1 MTEQQDKTNVTPD
14 PKHITAKD
22 YYDYMMEGGDFD
34 FFSAVKKQHEES
46 QQKKQQKE
54 AQKKQG
60 PEWESKPIELPTQP
74 TQPTT
79 VTTQAKTKYKLQNGT
94 GFNPI
99 DVQEF
104 SCILKGSYYGWFSR
118 IALIMLFFVGFLMPL
133 FWIFFVITLLTDK
146 KQEAQY
152 GIILKSG
159 AKGVINIKGKYNI
172 AKFESTLAQA
182 KYL

>member
-1 MTEQQDKTNVTPD
+1 MKMTEQQQDKSTQPD

-22 YYDYMMEGGDFD
+22 YYDYMMDGDGFD
-34 FFSAVKKQHEES
+34 FFSAAKKQYSAES
-46 QQKKQQKE
+46 SKKDQKKQE
-54 AQKKQG
+54 
-60 PEWESKPIELPTQP
+60 PEWESKPIELPTQAA
-74 TQPTT
+74 T
-79 VTTQAKTKYKLQNGT
+79 VIPQVKTKYKLQNGT
-94 GFNPI
+94 GFNPT

-104 SCILKGSYYGWFSR
+104 NCILKGSYYGWFSR

-159 AKGVINIKGKYNI
+159 ARGVINIKGKNNI
-172 AKFESTLAQA
+172 TKFESELARS
-182 KYL
+182 KYM

>member
-1 MTEQQDKTNVTPD
+1 MKMTEQQDKTNVIPD

-22 YYDYMMEGGDFD
+22 YYDYMMDGDGFD
-34 FFSAVKKQHEES
+34 FFSAAKKQYSAES
-46 QQKKQQKE
+46 SKKDQKKQE
-54 AQKKQG
+54 
-60 PEWESKPIELPTQP
+60 PEWESKPIEIPTIQVV
-74 TQPTT
+74 TQQ
-79 VTTQAKTKYKLQNGT
+79 VKTKYKLQTGV
-94 GFNPI
+94 GFNPV

-104 SCILKGSYYGWFSR
+104 NCILKGSYYGWFSR
-118 IALIMLFFVGFLMPL
+118 IALVVLFFVGFIMPL

>member
-1 MTEQQDKTNVTPD
+1 MTEQQDKTNVIPD

-22 YYDYMMEGGDFD
+22 YYDYMMDGDGFD
-34 FFSAVKKQHEES
+34 FFSAAKKQYATES
-46 QQKKQQKE
+46 NKTQKKQE
-54 AQKKQG
+54 
-60 PEWESKPIELPTQP
+60 PEWESKPIEIQTTTQE
-74 TQPTT
+74 
-79 VTTQAKTKYKLQNGT
+79 VTTTQIKTKYKLQTGV
-94 GFNPI
+94 GFNPT

-104 SCILKGSYYGWFSR
+104 NCILKGTYYNWFSR
-118 IALIMLFFVGFLMPL
+118 IALLVLFFMGFLMPFL
-133 FWIFFVITLLTDK
+133 WIFFVITLITDK

>member
-1 MTEQQDKTNVTPD
+1 MTEQQQQDKSTQPD

-22 YYDYMMEGGDFD
+22 YYDYLMDGDGFD
-34 FFSAVKKQHEES
+34 FFSAAKKQYSAES
-46 QQKKQQKE
+46 DKTQKKQE
-54 AQKKQG
+54 
-60 PEWESKPIELPTQP
+60 PEWEPKPIEV
-74 TQPTT
+74 PTT
-79 VTTQAKTKYKLQNGT
+79 QVVTSQVKTKYKLQTGV
-94 GFNPI
+94 GFNPV

-104 SCILKGSYYGWFSR
+104 NCILKGTYYNWFSR
-118 IALIMLFFVGFLMPL
+118 IVLLVLFFMGFIMPL

>member
-1 MTEQQDKTNVTPD
+1 MTEQQQQDKSTQPD

-22 YYDYMMEGGDFD
+22 YYDYMMDGDGFD
-34 FFSAVKKQHEES
+34 FFSAAKKQYSAES
-46 QQKKQQKE
+46 NKGQKKQE
-54 AQKKQG
+54 
-60 PEWESKPIELPTQP
+60 PEWESKPIEIPTQVVA
-74 TQPTT
+74 TQT
-79 VTTQAKTKYKLQNGT
+79 KTKYKLQTGV
-94 GFNPI
+94 GFNPV

-104 SCILKGSYYGWFSR
+104 NCILKGSYYGWFSR
-118 IALIMLFFVGFLMPL
+118 IALIMLFFVGFIMPL

>member
-1 MTEQQDKTNVTPD
+1 MKMTEQQQDKSTQPD

-22 YYDYMMEGGDFD
+22 YYDYMMDGDGFD
-34 FFSAVKKQHEES
+34 FFSAAKKQYSAES
-46 QQKKQQKE
+46 NKTQKKQE
-54 AQKKQG
+54 

-74 TQPTT
+74 TT
-79 VTTQAKTKYKLQNGT
+79 VTTQTKTKYKLQNGT

-118 IALIMLFFVGFLMPL
+118 IALIMLFFVGFIMPL

-172 AKFESTLAQA
+172 TKFESTLAQA

>member
-1 MTEQQDKTNVTPD
+1 MKMTEQQDKSTTTTSHLD

-22 YYDYMMEGGDFD
+22 YYDYMMDGDGFD
-34 FFSAVKKQHEES
+34 FFSAAKKQYSAES
-46 QQKKQQKE
+46 SKKDQKKQE
-54 AQKKQG
+54 
-60 PEWESKPIELPTQP
+60 PEWESKPIEIPTQVV
-74 TQPTT
+74 TQQ
-79 VTTQAKTKYKLQNGT
+79 VKTKYKLQTGV
-94 GFNPI
+94 GFNPA

-104 SCILKGSYYGWFSR
+104 NCILKGTYYNWFSR
-118 IALIMLFFVGFLMPL
+118 IALLVLFFMGFLMPFL
-133 FWIFFVITLLTDK
+133 WIFFVITLITDK